1 MWPKNHI
8 KRHIVQQRGEP
19 SMTKT
24 NSGGFAILLAI
35 LSTFPI
41 VGNAVA
47 QANYPERP
55 IRLIV
60 AFPPGGPSDIVA
72 RLMADKLTEALG
84 KPAVVENVSGASGNI
99 GTERVAKSPPDG
111 HTLLIS
117 APGPLVVN
125 PSLYQKVPFDPLRDL
140 APISQLCF
148 TPNVLVVNND
158 LPVKSVKE
166 LIALARKNP
175 DQLSFASGG
184 VGTSNH
190 LAAELFK
197 LMAGINLQHVPYR
210 GVSVSV
216 PDIIGGR
223 IPVAFLSMPTALPLT
238 RDGKLR
244 ALAVGTATRW
254 GAAPEIPTMEEEGV
268 SGFRSTVWHSFLAP
282 AGTPPAILE
291 RLHRETM
298 RILALPDVRKIFDDQ
313 GLAVIG
319 STPAEFAAVIKD
331 EGQQWAKVIKE
342 SGLKAGN

>member
-1 MWPKNHI
+1 
-8 KRHIVQQRGEP
+8 
-19 SMTKT
+19 MTKALT
-24 NSGGFAILLAI
+24 GIVALLAT
-35 LSTFPI
+35 LFSTS
-41 VGNAVA
+41 AA
-47 QANYPERP
+47 MSQASYPDRP
-55 IRLIV
+55 IRMIV

-72 RLMADKLTEALG
+72 RLMAEKLTEALG

-99 GTERVAKSPPDG
+99 GTERAAKSTPDG

-125 PSLYQKVPFDPLRDL
+125 PSLFQKVPFDPLRDF
-140 APISQLCF
+140 APISQLCY

-158 LPVKSVKE
+158 VPAKSVQE

-175 DQLSFASGG
+175 GELSFASGG
-184 VGTSNH
+184 AGTSNH

-197 LMAGINLQHVPYR
+197 FMAGVNLQHVPYR

-223 IPVAFLSMPTALPLT
+223 IPVAFLSMATALPLV

-244 ALAVGTATRW
+244 ALAVGTPARW
-254 GAAPEIPTMEEEGV
+254 PAAPEIPTMDESGV
-268 SGFRSTVWHSFLAP
+268 PGFTSTVWHSFLAP
-282 AGTPPAILE
+282 AGTPPAIVE

-298 RILALPDVRKIFDDQ
+298 RILALPDVRRIFDDN

-319 STPAEFAAVIKD
+319 STPAEFAAVIKA
-331 EGQQWAKVIKE
+331 EGQQWAKVIKQ

>member
-1 MWPKNHI
+1 MA
-8 KRHIVQQRGEP
+8 
-19 SMTKT
+19 KT
-24 NSGGFAILLAI
+24 ISVILAV
-35 LSTFPI
+35 LSALLSAD
-41 VGNAVA
+41 GALG
-47 QANYPERP
+47 QMNYPDRP
-55 IRLIV
+55 IRMVV

-84 KPAVVENVSGASGNI
+84 RPAFVENVSGASGNI
-99 GTERVAKSPPDG
+99 GTERVAKSAPDG

-125 PSLYQKVPFDPLRDL
+125 PALYQKLPFDPIGDF

-158 LPVKSVKE
+158 LPVKSVQE

-175 DQLSFASGG
+175 GSLSFASGG
-184 VGTSNH
+184 AGTSNH

-197 LMAGINLQHVPYR
+197 FMAGINLQHVPYR

-216 PDIIGGR
+216 PDIVAGR
-223 IPVAFLSMPTALPLT
+223 IPVAFLSMPTALPLA
-238 RDGKLR
+238 REGKLR
-244 ALAVGTATRW
+244 ALAVGTPTRW
-254 GAAPEIPTMEEEGV
+254 PAAPEIPTMDEQGV
-268 SGFRSTVWHSFLAP
+268 RGFSSTVWHSFLAP
-282 AGTPPAILE
+282 ARTPPAIIE
-291 RLHRETM
+291 RLHRETV

-319 STPAEFAAVIKD
+319 STPAEFAAVIKA

>member
-1 MWPKNHI
+1 
-8 KRHIVQQRGEP
+8 
-19 SMTKT
+19 MTKT

-35 LSTFPI
+35 LSTLPL

-84 KPAVVENVSGASGNI
+84 RPAVVENVSGASGNI
-99 GTERVAKSPPDG
+99 GTERVAKSTPDG

-125 PSLYQKVPFDPLRDL
+125 PSLFQKVPFDPVRDF
-140 APISQLCF
+140 APISQLCY

-158 LPVKSVKE
+158 VPVKSVQE

-175 DQLSFASGG
+175 GELSFASGG
-184 VGTSNH
+184 AGTSNH

-197 LMAGINLQHVPYR
+197 FMAGINLQHVPYR

-223 IPVAFLSMPTALPLT
+223 IPVAFLSMATALPLV

-244 ALAVGTATRW
+244 ALAVGTSTRW
-254 GAAPEIPTMEEEGV
+254 P
-268 SGFRSTVWHSFLAP
+268 RC
-282 AGTPPAILE
+282 
-291 RLHRETM
+291 
-298 RILALPDVRKIFDDQ
+298 
-313 GLAVIG
+313 
-319 STPAEFAAVIKD
+319 
-331 EGQQWAKVIKE
+331 
-342 SGLKAGN
+342 AGNPDHGRSRSPRLYLDGVAFVPGAGRNAARDPRSPAPRDHANPRAAGCAKNLQRPRPRRDRKHARGICRRHQG

>member
-1 MWPKNHI
+1 
-8 KRHIVQQRGEP
+8 
-19 SMTKT
+19 MTKT

-35 LSTFPI
+35 LSTLPL

-72 RLMADKLTEALG
+72 RLMADKLTVALG

-99 GTERVAKSPPDG
+99 GTERVAKSTPDG

-125 PSLYQKVPFDPLRDL
+125 PSLFQKVPFDPLRDF
-140 APISQLCF
+140 APISQLCY

-158 LPVKSVKE
+158 VPVKSVQE

-175 DQLSFASGG
+175 GELSFASGG
-184 VGTSNH
+184 AGTSNH

-197 LMAGINLQHVPYR
+197 FMAGINLQHVPYR

-223 IPVAFLSMPTALPLT
+223 IPVAFLSMATALPLV

-244 ALAVGTATRW
+244 ALAVGTSTRW
-254 GAAPEIPTMEEEGV
+254 PAAPEIPTMEEAGV
-268 SGFRSTVWHSFLAP
+268 P
-282 AGTPPAILE
+282 
-291 RLHRETM
+291 
-298 RILALPDVRKIFDDQ
+298 ALPRRCGIRSWRRPERRPRYSIACTARPCESSRCRMCAKS
-313 GLAVIG
+313 
-319 STPAEFAAVIKD
+319 STT
-331 EGQQWAKVIKE
+331 
-342 SGLKAGN
+342 KASP

>member
-1 MWPKNHI
+1 MPKTI
-8 KRHIVQQRGEP
+8 
-19 SMTKT
+19 S
-24 NSGGFAILLAI
+24 AILAV
-35 LSTFPI
+35 LSALLI
-41 VGNAVA
+41 AGGGMA
-47 QANYPERP
+47 QVNYPDRP
-55 IRLIV
+55 IRLVV

-84 KPAVVENVSGASGNI
+84 RPAFVENVSGASGNI
-99 GTERVAKSPPDG
+99 GTERVAKSAPDG

-125 PSLYQKVPFDPLRDL
+125 PSLYQKVPFDPIRDF

-158 LPVKSVKE
+158 VPVKSVQE

-175 DQLSFASGG
+175 GHLSFASGG
-184 VGTSNH
+184 AGTSNH

-197 LMAGINLQHVPYR
+197 FMAGINLQHVPYR

-216 PDIIGGR
+216 PDIIAGR
-223 IPVAFLSMPTALPLT
+223 IPVAFLSMPTALPLA

-244 ALAVGTATRW
+244 ALAVGTSTRW
-254 GAAPEIPTMEEEGV
+254 AAAPEIPTMDEAGV
-268 SGFRSTVWHSFLAP
+268 RGFTSTVWHSFLAP
-282 AGTPPAILE
+282 AGTPPAIVE
-291 RLHRETM
+291 RLHRETI
-298 RILALPDVRKIFDDQ
+298 RILALPDIRKIFDDQ

-342 SGLKAGN
+342 AGLKAGD

>member
-1 MWPKNHI
+1 
-8 KRHIVQQRGEP
+8 
-19 SMTKT
+19 MTKVLT
-24 NSGGFAILLAI
+24 GIVAFLAALFSGGAALLTAGGA
-35 LSTFPI
+35 L
-41 VGNAVA
+41 A
-47 QANYPERP
+47 QASYPDRT
-55 IRLIV
+55 IRVIV

-72 RLMADKLTEALG
+72 RLMAEKLTEALG

-99 GTERVAKSPPDG
+99 GTERVAKSVPDG

-125 PSLYQKVPFDPLRDL
+125 PSLYQKVPFDPIRDF
-140 APISQLCF
+140 APISQLCY
-148 TPNVLVVNND
+148 TPNVLVVNNEV
-158 LPVKSVKE
+158 PVKSVQE

-175 DQLSFASGG
+175 GHLSFASGG
-184 VGTSNH
+184 AGTSNH

-197 LMAGINLQHVPYR
+197 FMAGINLQHVPYR

-223 IPVAFLSMPTALPLT
+223 IPVAFLSLPTALPLA

-244 ALAVGTATRW
+244 ALAVGTPTRW
-254 GAAPEIPTMEEEGV
+254 PAAPEIPTMIEAGV
-268 SGFRSTVWHSFLAP
+268 PGFTSTVWHSFLAP

-291 RLHRETM
+291 RLHSETM
-298 RILALPDVRKIFDDQ
+298 KILARPEVRKIFDDN

-319 STPAEFAAVIKD
+319 NTPAEFAAVIKD

>member
-1 MWPKNHI
+1 
-8 KRHIVQQRGEP
+8 
-19 SMTKT
+19 MTKT
-24 NSGGFAILLAI
+24 NAGGLAVLLAI
-35 LSTFPI
+35 LSALPI

-55 IRLIV
+55 IRMIV

-72 RLMADKLTEALG
+72 RLMAEKLTEALG

-99 GTERVAKSPPDG
+99 GTERVAKSVPDG

-125 PSLYQKVPFDPLRDL
+125 PSLYQKVPFDPIRDF

-158 LPVKSVKE
+158 VPVKSVQE
-166 LIALARKNP
+166 LIALARKSP
-175 DQLSFASGG
+175 GQLSFASGG
-184 VGTSNH
+184 AGTSNH

-223 IPVAFLSMPTALPLT
+223 IPVAFLSLPTALPLA

-254 GAAPEIPTMEEEGV
+254 GAAPEIPTMEEQGV
-268 SGFRSTVWHSFLAP
+268 KGFRSTVWHSFLAP
-282 AGTPPAILE
+282 AGTPPAIVE
-291 RLHRETM
+291 RLHRETV
-298 RILALPDVRKIFDDQ
+298 RILALPEVRKIFDDQ

-331 EGQQWAKVIKE
+331 EGRQWAKVIKE